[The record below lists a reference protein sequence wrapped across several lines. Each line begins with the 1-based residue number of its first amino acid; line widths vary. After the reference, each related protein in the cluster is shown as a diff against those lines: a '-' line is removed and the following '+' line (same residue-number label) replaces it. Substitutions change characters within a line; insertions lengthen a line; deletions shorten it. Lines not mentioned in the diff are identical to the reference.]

1 MIWLSSVS
9 EISICRGSLGAHTV
23 TSSCEVKCW
32 WVKFTIVSTLL
43 FISFPFT
50 KTASQWVDTCGE
62 GSGVPRC
69 SSRKNAGKSRQGQF
83 TNRRGWDLGGAGQPE
98 HDLNRM

>member
-23 TSSCEVKCW
+23 TANWEVKCW
-32 WVKFTIVSTLL
+32 WVKFTTVSTLL

-50 KTASQWVDTCGE
+50 NTESQWLDTCEE
-62 GSGVPRC
+62 GAES
-69 SSRKNAGKSRQGQF
+69 
-83 TNRRGWDLGGAGQPE
+83 
-98 HDLNRM
+98 